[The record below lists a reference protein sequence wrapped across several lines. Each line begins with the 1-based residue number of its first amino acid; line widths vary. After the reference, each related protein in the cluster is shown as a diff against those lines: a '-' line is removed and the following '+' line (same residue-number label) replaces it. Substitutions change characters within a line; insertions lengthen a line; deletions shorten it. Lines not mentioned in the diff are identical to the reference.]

1 MDEYVF
7 GANILE
13 NLTTGMYQDSRVIYR
28 EYIQNASDQIDIA
41 RREGL
46 LAKGKE
52 LIDIQLDDKKRTI
65 TITDNATGIPSAKF
79 REVLANIADSNKQ
92 IGEAKGFRGIGRLC
106 GLAYCRELVFSSKAP
121 GESHISILRCYA
133 TKMRELID
141 RNNQGEKISAQ
152 ELLNE
157 IYEFPEPI
165 NSRRKD
171 EHWFKVELIDV
182 NKENRDLL
190 DFQYVKDYLSFV
202 APVPYKNKFLF
213 RQKVYEHAEQ
223 IGVRIDEYKITLNG
237 EPIMKNYGTR
247 FKTSKGEDEIFDI
260 VFKDF
265 YDDSGQLIAWSWF
278 GLSHFK
284 AVIQKDCQMRGLRLR
299 KENIQIG
306 DDDALKK
313 LFKEDRGSHYF
324 VGEVFA
330 VSKHL
335 IPNSQ
340 RDYFNENNGR
350 VVFEQ
355 CVRRY
360 FNDELTRL
368 YRDGSEINSA
378 YDKISTYEKKASE
391 FQQKQ
396 ENGDFIDDDHKQQ
409 AAQAVEKAKKNAEKA
424 QNDIEKKKQKIDQD
438 PSNPA
443 KQIISRIEEE
453 RKHRKA
459 EGEKNTDIQKK
470 KTDDDKAQKK
480 DKAGHRVD
488 KLTSVQKRDKKL
500 LSKIFSIIY
509 ASTDEETAEK
519 IITKIE
525 DEFK

>member
-1 MDEYVF
+1 MYLVQIF
-7 GANILE
+7 LKILR
-13 NLTTGMYQDSRVIYR
+13 QDSRVIYR
-28 EYIQNASDQIDIA
+28 EYIQSASDQIDIA

-46 LAKGKE
+46 LAEGQE

-65 TITDNATGIPSAKF
+65 TITDNATGIPASKF
-79 REVLANIADSNKQ
+79 KEVLANIADSNKQ

-121 GESHISILRCYA
+121 GESHVSVLRCYA
-133 TKMRELID
+133 ARMRELID
-141 RNNQGEKISAQ
+141 KNNQGEKVSAQ

-157 IYEFPEPI
+157 IYEFLEPI
-165 NSRRKD
+165 KAEHKN
-171 EHWFKVELIDV
+171 EHWFRVELIDV
-182 NKENRDLL
+182 NRENRDLL

-202 APVPYKNKFLF
+202 APVPYKNTFIF

-223 IGVRIDEYKITLNG
+223 IGERIDQYKIRLNS
-237 EPIMKNYGTR
+237 EPIVKNYGTK
-247 FKTSKGEDEIFDI
+247 FKTSKGEDEIFDV

-265 YDDSGQLIAWSWF
+265 YDDSNQLIAWSWF

-330 VSKHL
+330 VSKFL

-340 RDYFNENNGR
+340 RDYFNENDSR
-350 VVFEQ
+350 IAFEQ
-355 CVRRY
+355 HIRRY

-378 YDKISTYEKKASE
+378 YDKISAYEKKATE

-396 ENGDFIDDDHKQQ
+396 KNGDFIDEDHRQQ

-424 QNDIEKKKQKIDQD
+424 KSDIEKKKQKIDQD
-438 PSNPA
+438 SSNPA
-443 KQIISRIEEE
+443 NRIISRIEEE
-453 RKHRKA
+453 RKRQKSEGKKIAKSQSKKA
-459 EGEKNTDIQKK
+459 
-470 KTDDDKAQKK
+470 DDDNQKT
-480 DKAGHRVD
+480 DKAGRRVD
-488 KLTSVQKRDKKL
+488 RLTSVQKRDRKL

-519 IITKIE
+519 IIIKIE

>member
-1 MDEYVF
+1 MYLVQIF
-7 GANILE
+7 LKILR
-13 NLTTGMYQDSRVIYR
+13 QDSRVIYR
-28 EYIQNASDQIDIA
+28 EYIQSASDQIDIA

-46 LAKGKE
+46 LAEGQE

-65 TITDNATGIPSAKF
+65 TITDNATGIPASKF
-79 REVLANIADSNKQ
+79 KEVLANIADSNKQ

-121 GESHISILRCYA
+121 GESHVSVLRCYA
-133 TKMRELID
+133 ARMRELID
-141 RNNQGEKISAQ
+141 KNNQGEKVSAQ

-157 IYEFPEPI
+157 IYEFLEPI
-165 NSRRKD
+165 KAEHKN
-171 EHWFKVELIDV
+171 EHWFRVELIDV
-182 NKENRDLL
+182 NRENRDLL

-202 APVPYKNKFLF
+202 APVPYKNTFIF

-223 IGVRIDEYKITLNG
+223 IGERIDQYKIRLNS
-237 EPIMKNYGTR
+237 EPIVKNYGTK
-247 FKTSKGEDEIFDI
+247 FKTSKGEDEIFDV

-265 YDDSGQLIAWSWF
+265 YDDSNQLIAWSWF

-330 VSKHL
+330 VSKFL

-340 RDYFNENNGR
+340 RDYFNENDSR
-350 VVFEQ
+350 IAFEQ
-355 CVRRY
+355 HIRRY

-378 YDKISTYEKKASE
+378 YDKISAYEKKATE

-396 ENGDFIDDDHKQQ
+396 KNGDFIDEDHRQQ

-424 QNDIEKKKQKIDQD
+424 KSDIEKKKQKIDQD
-438 PSNPA
+438 SSNLA
-443 KQIISRIEEE
+443 NRIISRIEEE
-453 RKHRKA
+453 RKRQKSEGKKIAKSQSKKA
-459 EGEKNTDIQKK
+459 
-470 KTDDDKAQKK
+470 DDDNQKT
-480 DKAGHRVD
+480 DKAGRRVD
-488 KLTSVQKRDKKL
+488 RLTSVQKRDRKL

-509 ASTDEETAEK
+509 ASTDVETAEK
-519 IITKIE
+519 IIIKIE

>member
-1 MDEYVF
+1 MYLVQIF
-7 GANILE
+7 LKILR
-13 NLTTGMYQDSRVIYR
+13 QDSRVIYR
-28 EYIQNASDQIDIA
+28 EYIQSASDQIDIA

-46 LAKGKE
+46 LAEGQE

-65 TITDNATGIPSAKF
+65 TITDNATGIPASKF
-79 REVLANIADSNKQ
+79 KEVLANIADSNKQ

-121 GESHISILRCYA
+121 GESHVSVLRCYA
-133 TKMRELID
+133 ARMRELID
-141 RNNQGEKISAQ
+141 KNNQGEKVSAQ

-157 IYEFPEPI
+157 IYEFLEPI
-165 NSRRKD
+165 KAEHKN
-171 EHWFKVELIDV
+171 EHWFRVELIDV
-182 NKENRDLL
+182 NRENRDLL

-202 APVPYKNKFLF
+202 APVPYKNTFIF

-223 IGVRIDEYKITLNG
+223 IGERIDQYKIRLNS
-237 EPIMKNYGTR
+237 EPIVKNYGTK
-247 FKTSKGEDEIFDI
+247 FKTSKGEDEIFDF

-265 YDDSGQLIAWSWF
+265 YDDSNQLIAWSWF

-330 VSKHL
+330 VSKFL

-340 RDYFNENNGR
+340 RDYFNENDSR
-350 VVFEQ
+350 IAFEQ
-355 CVRRY
+355 HIRRY

-378 YDKISTYEKKASE
+378 YDKISAYEKKATE

-396 ENGDFIDDDHKQQ
+396 KNGDFIDEDHRQQ

-424 QNDIEKKKQKIDQD
+424 KSDIEKKKQKIDQD
-438 PSNPA
+438 SSNLA
-443 KQIISRIEEE
+443 NRIISRIEEE
-453 RKHRKA
+453 RKRQKSEGKKIAKSQSKKA
-459 EGEKNTDIQKK
+459 
-470 KTDDDKAQKK
+470 DDDNQKT
-480 DKAGHRVD
+480 DKAGRRVD
-488 KLTSVQKRDKKL
+488 RLTSVQKRDRKL

-509 ASTDEETAEK
+509 ASTDVETAEK
-519 IITKIE
+519 IIIKIE

>member
-1 MDEYVF
+1 MDEFVF

-13 NLTTGMYQDSRVIYR
+13 NLTTGMYRDSRVIYR

-46 LAKGKE
+46 LEEGQE
-52 LIDIQLDDKKRTI
+52 QIDIQLDDKKRII
-65 TITDNATGIPSAKF
+65 TITDNATGIPASKF
-79 REVLANIADSNKQ
+79 KEVLANIADSNKQ

-121 GESHISILRCYA
+121 GESHVSVLRCYA
-133 TKMRELID
+133 ARMRELID
-141 RNNQGEKISAQ
+141 KNNQGEKVSAQ

-157 IYEFPEPI
+157 IYEFLEPI
-165 NSRRKD
+165 KAEHKN
-171 EHWFKVELIDV
+171 EHWFRVELIDV
-182 NKENRDLL
+182 NRENRDLL

-202 APVPYKNKFLF
+202 APVPYKNTFIF

-223 IGVRIDEYKITLNG
+223 IGERIDQYKIRLNS
-237 EPIMKNYGTR
+237 EPIVKNYGTK
-247 FKTSKGEDEIFDI
+247 FKTSKGEDEIFDV

-265 YDDSGQLIAWSWF
+265 YDDSNQLIAWSWF

-330 VSKHL
+330 VSKFL

-340 RDYFNENNGR
+340 RDYFNENDSR
-350 VVFEQ
+350 IAFEQ
-355 CVRRY
+355 HIRRY

-378 YDKISTYEKKASE
+378 YDKISAYEKKATE

-396 ENGDFIDDDHKQQ
+396 KNGDFIDEDHRQQ

-424 QNDIEKKKQKIDQD
+424 KSDIEKKKQKIDQD
-438 PSNPA
+438 SSNPA
-443 KQIISRIEEE
+443 NRIISRIEEE
-453 RKHRKA
+453 RKRQKSEGKKIAKSQSKKA
-459 EGEKNTDIQKK
+459 
-470 KTDDDKAQKK
+470 DDDNQKT
-480 DKAGHRVD
+480 DKAGRRVD
-488 KLTSVQKRDKKL
+488 RLTSVQKRDRKL

-519 IITKIE
+519 IIIKIE